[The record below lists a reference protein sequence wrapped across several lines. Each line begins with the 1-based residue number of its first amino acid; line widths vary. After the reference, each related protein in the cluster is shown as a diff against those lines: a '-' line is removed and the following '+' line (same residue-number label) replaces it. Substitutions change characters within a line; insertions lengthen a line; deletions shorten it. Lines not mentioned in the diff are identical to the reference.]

1 MVDIV
6 TFIMVLFVGLL
17 LGGFFFGGLLWT
29 VERGLSAK
37 NPAFW
42 FFGSWLVRIAV
53 VLGGFYLV
61 STGRWERLIVC
72 VVGFFIARIIL
83 IRFTRLTAWV
93 SRSKQ
98 GHKNEAG
105 NAS

>member
-1 MVDIV
+1 MNDIV
-6 TFIMVLFVGLL
+6 MYVGILLVGLS

-29 VERGLSAK
+29 IKRGLTAR

-53 VLGGFYLV
+53 VLGAFYLV
-61 STGRWERLIVC
+61 SAGRWERLVVC

-83 IRFTRLTAWV
+83 IRFTRLTARA
-93 SRSKQ
+93 SRSKPAPKQ
-98 GHKNEAG
+98 EAG
-105 NAS
+105 NAT